1 MDRKTLKQ
9 YLQLKREQQRL
20 EKKIGKLYDRT
31 DDIPVVLGKVKSS
44 MREHPYIETHMTVQ
58 MTEPKEADTINRLI
72 KINEARKQQVDQLLL
87 EIEEYIADIQDSV
100 TRQIFEITFLEG
112 KKQQE
117 VAEEIKMERSTVS
130 KRITS
135 YLELSHNSQK

>member
-20 EKKIGKLYDRT
+20 EKKIGKLYDRL
-31 DDIPVVLGKVKSS
+31 DDVPEVAGKVNGS
-44 MREHPYIETHMTVQ
+44 MDEHPYIETHMTVQ
-58 MTEPKEADTINRLI
+58 MTEPKESDTINRLI
-72 KINEARKQQVDQLLL
+72 KINEDRKNQVDQLLL
-87 EIEEYIADIQDSV
+87 EIEEYIADIQNSE
-100 TRQIFEITFLEG
+100 TRQIFEMVFLEG

>member
-31 DDIPVVLGKVKSS
+31 DDVPVVSGKVKSS
-44 MREHPYIETHMTVQ
+44 MREHPYIETHVTVQ
-58 MTEPKEADTINRLI
+58 MAEPREADTINRLI

-87 EIEEYIADIQDSV
+87 EIEEFIETIPDSNA
-100 TRQIFEITFLEG
+100 RQIFEMVFLEG
-112 KKQQE
+112 KKHWN
-117 VAEEIKMERSTVS
+117 VAQVLGYSRGRVS
-130 KRITS
+130 QIIGA
-135 YLELSHNSQK
+135 YLKD

>member
-31 DDIPVVLGKVKSS
+31 DDVPVVLGKVKSS
-44 MREHPYIETHMTVQ
+44 MREHPYIETHVTVQ
-58 MTEPKEADTINRLI
+58 MEEPREADTINRLI
-72 KINEARKQQVDQLLL
+72 KINEARKNKVDELLL
-87 EIEEYIADIQDSV
+87 EIEEYIADIPDSE
-100 TRQIFEITFLEG
+100 TRQIFEMVFLEG